1 MRVEPSWME
10 LVPLWKKPQ
19 KASLPPSAVWECR
32 EMAIYETG
40 SNFSPDT
47 TSAGALIFDFPPSR
61 TVRNEFLLFI
71 KHPVYGI
78 LIYRPKQ
85 TDTTSLLIFCLVVL
99 SIVESR
105 VLKLP
110 AVIVQLSI
118 SPFSSVSFCFMY
130 FVGLLLGAKHISS
143 SVWIHQFALLPTLS
157 ELAFDSARIIV
168 ICNA

>member
-1 MRVEPSWME
+1 MKENTESF
-10 LVPLWKKPQ
+10 L
-19 KASLPPSAVWECR
+19 APSAVWERR
-32 EMAIYETG
+32 EMAIYETA

-47 TSAGALIFDFPPSR
+47 TSAGALTFDCPPSR

-78 LIYRPKQ
+78 LKYQPKQ
-85 TDTTSLLIFCLVVL
+85 TDTISLLIFCFVVL

-118 SPFSSVSFCFMY
+118 SPFNSVSFCFIY

-143 SVWIHQFALLPTLS
+143 SVWVHQFALLPTLS
-157 ELAFDSARIIV
+157 DLAFDSARIIV